1 VQDAIRREVLN
12 WIKEANYD
20 LVRARR
26 SLSEGDYAL
35 SVFMSQQ
42 AIEKAFKALVIAL
55 KRRSPPRTHD
65 LVTLFQE
72 IHELITLPTEV
83 IDRLPEIS
91 QYYVSARYPNAGLEV
106 PSERINKAQ
115 AVRALEAAEVVIAI
129 ANKTLGVTQSN

>member
-1 VQDAIRREVLN
+1 VQDAIRREALN

-42 AIEKAFKALVIAL
+42 AIKKAFKALVIAL

>member
-1 VQDAIRREVLN
+1 MQDAIRREALN

-55 KRRSPPRTHD
+55 KRRSP
-65 LVTLFQE
+65 LG
-72 IHELITLPTEV
+72 PTT
-83 IDRLPEIS
+83 S
-91 QYYVSARYPNAGLEV
+91 
-106 PSERINKAQ
+106 
-115 AVRALEAAEVVIAI
+115 
-129 ANKTLGVTQSN
+129 

>member
-1 VQDAIRREVLN
+1 VQDAIRREALN
-12 WIKEANYD
+12 LIKEANYD

-55 KRRSPPRTHD
+55 KRRSPPRAHD

>member
-1 VQDAIRREVLN
+1 MQDAIRREALN

-42 AIEKAFKALVIAL
+42 AIKKAFKALVIAL